1 MPAADISLSFHPEW
15 RTTLFTL
22 VLVPLMTWLG
32 FWQLQRAEEKA
43 VMAASWEQRQSQ
55 SPVPLEQLWNRPAAK
70 LAYLPVSVSGVF
82 EADRYF
88 LLDNRIYEG
97 RVGYEVLGI
106 MRLDDGGRRVLVNRG
121 WIAGDPARL
130 AAPDVPGVAGRVEL
144 LGHIYVPP
152 GVPYT
157 LAEQDLGDS
166 WPKVLQSV
174 EMKKILP
181 TLGVPEDGQVF
192 PYSVRIAA
200 GQPGALTV
208 DWQVVNVSPQK
219 HQAYAAQWF
228 TMAAVLLLFYLFRS
242 SNLWQWITRSG
253 SDRS

>member
-1 MPAADISLSFHPEW
+1 MQAADARLRFDPEW
-15 RTTLFTL
+15 RTTLFTV
-22 VLVPLMTWLG
+22 VLVPLMVWLG

-43 VMAASWEQRQSQ
+43 ALASAWERRQNQ
-55 SPVPLEQLWNRPAAK
+55 PPVPLEQLWNKPAAS
-70 LAYLPVSVSGVF
+70 LAYLPVSVAGVF

-88 LLDNRIYEG
+88 LLDNRIHEG
-97 RVGYEVLGI
+97 RFGYEVLAI
-106 MRLDDGGRRVLVNRG
+106 MRLDVGDRQVLVNRG

-130 AAPDVPGVAGRVEL
+130 VLPTVPRVSGRVDIV
-144 LGHIYVPP
+144 GSIYVPP

-157 LAEQDLGDS
+157 LAEQDPGER

-174 EMKKILP
+174 DMKKILP
-181 TLGVPEDGQVF
+181 ALGVSEDGQAF

-200 GQPGALTV
+200 GQPGALTA

-228 TMAAVLLLFYLFRS
+228 TMAVVLLLFYLFRS
-242 SNLWQWITRSG
+242 SNLWQWMKRSG
-253 SDRS
+253 SDRG